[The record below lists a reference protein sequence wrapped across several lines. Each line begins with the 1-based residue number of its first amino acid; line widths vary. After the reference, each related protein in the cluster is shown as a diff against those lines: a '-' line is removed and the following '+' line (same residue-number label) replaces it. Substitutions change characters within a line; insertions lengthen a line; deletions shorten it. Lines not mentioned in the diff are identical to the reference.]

1 MNAASTSLVEYTEA
15 EEEKEEEEEEEK
27 RRRKMAPPRLIGRW
41 MSTLASNSKLTMKHP
56 TRKPSG
62 TTEEGAKRQRIRIK
76 QNDGKK
82 KKEKKRKEKRRHI
95 EKGRREIHRAPKRM
109 DCEPKRNAVGVLNNI
124 K

>member
-15 EEEKEEEEEEEK
+15 EEEEEEEEEEEK

-82 KKEKKRKEKRRHI
+82 ERKETKRKAQTYRKGPSRDSSSPEEDGLRTQEKRS
-95 EKGRREIHRAPKRM
+95 RRTQ
-109 DCEPKRNAVGVLNNI
+109 
-124 K
+124 